1 MNELVYLKSDEA
13 QTDSLKVAEFF
24 HKRHDRVLRAI
35 DDLIESFPKNGERK
49 IVVENSTTESMFKF
63 TTYKAK
69 DNQMHR
75 ICYMNRDGFTL
86 LAMGFNG
93 KKAMEWKLK
102 YIAAF
107 NKMESV
113 LKEKSTQAWIETR
126 QQGKITRKAET
137 DVIKELV
144 EYAKTQGSTHSQ
156 MLYMTYSKLA
166 NRMVGI
172 KGKERDIATTSQLN
186 NLGIFEN
193 IILNLIRVGM
203 SQDMDY
209 HDIYR
214 LCEGRCVQA
223 KEIAMIGG

>member
-1 MNELVYLKSDEA
+1 MNELVYLKSNEA
-13 QTDSLKVAEFF
+13 QTDSLQVAEFF
-24 HKRHDRVLRAI
+24 HKNHQHVLEKI
-35 DDLIESFPKNGERK
+35 DK
-49 IVVENSTTESMFKF
+49 IVVENSTTKSMFRF

-86 LAMGFNG
+86 LAMGFTG

-102 YIAAF
+102 YIEAF
-107 NKMESV
+107 NKMEAI
-113 LKEKSTQAWIETR
+113 LNEKNTQAWIETR
-126 QQGKITRKAET
+126 QQGKVTRKAET

-156 MLYMTYSKLA
+156 MLYTTYSKLA
-166 NRMVGI
+166 NKMVGI

-214 LCEGRCVQA
+214 LCESRCVQA
-223 KEIAMIGG
+223 KEVAMIGG

>member
-1 MNELVYLKSDEA
+1 MNELVTLRKDQA
-13 QTDSLKVAEFF
+13 VTTSLKVAEIF
-24 HKRHDRVLRAI
+24 HKRHDAVLRDI
-35 DDLIESFPKNGERK
+35 RSLDCSDEFRLHNFVESKYKNEQNHRQP
-49 IVVENSTTESMFKF
+49 MFYLTK
-63 TTYKAK
+63 
-69 DNQMHR
+69 
-75 ICYMNRDGFTL
+75 DGFTFL
-86 LAMGFNG
+86 VMGYRG
-93 KKAMEWKLK
+93 KKAAKFKEA
-102 YIAAF
+102 YISQF
-107 NKMESV
+107 NRMESV
-113 LKEKSTQAWIETR
+113 LKEKITKDWLETR

-223 KEIAMIGG
+223 KEIAMIG